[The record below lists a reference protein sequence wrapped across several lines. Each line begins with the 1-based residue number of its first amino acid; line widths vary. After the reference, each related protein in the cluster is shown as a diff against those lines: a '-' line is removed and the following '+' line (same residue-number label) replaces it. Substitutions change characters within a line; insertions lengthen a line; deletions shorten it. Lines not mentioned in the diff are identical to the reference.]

1 MDHIKNKLKLLP
13 DKPGVYLMKNTKNR
27 IIYVG
32 KAKILK
38 NRVKSYFQGSHDQ
51 KTQQLV
57 SQIVD
62 FEYIITSS
70 ELEAL
75 VLECNLIKKHN
86 PRYNIMLKDDKTYPY
101 ILLTSEKHPRIIVTR
116 NVNRKL
122 GRYFGPYPNATAAKE
137 TARLLNRIFPL
148 RKCTHI
154 PRDPCLYFHIG
165 QCLGPCINKLSPEQY
180 NDILGRITSFLKG
193 NQKDI
198 IHWLEEKMHTAAA
211 NLQFENATE
220 YRDLIQAIQTISE
233 KQNITLNDF
242 RNRDFVSY
250 SYSDELLCIQIF
262 YFRQGKLVTREN
274 FLFPY
279 YEEPEEAFISFLLQY
294 YDNKNKI
301 PDEICLPE
309 NNAPFLNNLLPITI
323 PKRGK
328 TREIIKL
335 ATSNAET
342 ALREKTSLEKLKND
356 RTVRALQG
364 LGEQLE
370 IEPPQ
375 IIEAF
380 DISSI
385 SGTNIVGGMVRF
397 DQGLPCRAHYRKF
410 NIDSS
415 SVNDDTASMRQV
427 VFRRYSRLLSDNKD
441 LPDLILLDGG
451 KGQITAALSSLR
463 SLNLAI
469 PLAGMVKNEDHATRT
484 LINSEGAEINLS
496 DYPDTFRLIQQIQE
510 EVHRF
515 AITFH
520 RQKRIK
526 DLSTSELD
534 RIPGIGPKR
543 KRDLLLNFGSLSNI
557 KKASIEEFINIG
569 LPANIADALFA
580 HFNAETGLS

>member
-1 MDHIKNKLKLLP
+1 MEQIKNKLGLLP
-13 DKPGVYLMKNTKNR
+13 AKPGVYLMKNNKNR

-38 NRVKSYFQGSHDQ
+38 NRVKSYFHGSHDQ

-57 SQIVD
+57 SQIAD
-62 FEYIITSS
+62 FEYIVTSS

-75 VLECNLIKKHN
+75 VLECNLIKKYY

-101 ILLTSEKHPRIIVTR
+101 LLLTSEKHPRILVTR
-116 NVNRKL
+116 NVNRKM
-122 GRYFGPYPNATAAKE
+122 GKYFGPYPNATAAKE
-137 TARLLNRIFPL
+137 TARLLNRVFPL

-154 PRDPCLYFHIG
+154 PHEPCLYFHIG
-165 QCLGPCINKLSPEQY
+165 QCLGPCINQLNPEQY
-180 NDILGRITSFLKG
+180 QDVLDKITSFLKG

-198 IHWLEEKMHTAAA
+198 IRWLEEKMNSASA
-211 NLQFENATE
+211 NLQFENAKE

-250 SYSDELLCIQIF
+250 RFSDELLCIQIF
-262 YFRQGKLVTREN
+262 YFRQGKLVARDN

-279 YEEPEEAFISFLLQY
+279 YEEPEEAFVSFLLQY

-309 NNAPFLNNLLPITI
+309 NKSPLLNHLLPVTV

-328 TREIIKL
+328 TLEIIKL
-335 ATSNAET
+335 ATNNAET
-342 ALREKTSLEKLKND
+342 VLQERTSLEKIKTEKTLL
-356 RTVRALQG
+356 ALQG
-364 LGEQLE
+364 LGELLD
-370 IEPPQ
+370 IDPPQ

-397 DQGLPCRAHYRKF
+397 VQGKPCRSHYRKF

-415 SVNDDTASMRQV
+415 SVNDDTSSMKQV
-427 VFRRYSRLLSDNKD
+427 VFRRYDRLLSENHQI
-441 LPDLILLDGG
+441 PDLILLDGG
-451 KGQITAALSSLR
+451 KGQITAALNSLDVLGL
-463 SLNLAI
+463 SI
-469 PLAGMVKNEDHATRT
+469 PLAGMVKNEEHTTRT
-484 LINSEGAEINLS
+484 LINADGAEIDLAK
-496 DYPDTFRLIQQIQE
+496 YPDAFRLIQQIQE

-526 DLSTSELD
+526 DLTSSELD
-534 RIPGIGPKR
+534 LIPGVGPKR
-543 KRDLLLNFGSLSNI
+543 KRDLLLNLGSLANI
-557 KKASIEEFINIG
+557 KQSSVEDFRKIG
-569 LPANIADALFA
+569 LPENIALAIYSYF
-580 HFNAETGLS
+580 HGETGS